1 MVRFPQFDN
10 KDATMALLGKM
21 VFKGKSGRAY
31 RFRVYP
37 FGTRLRKVSGVYI
50 VGNRSQNTDGVRDV
64 VPLFVGHTADFSEP
78 FTRHSKAG
86 EFTGRPPTVS
96 ACKRTPRWSRGRQGA
111 GPDRRPQT
119 GVQRL
124 RTDPQSVLKRRFP
137 AAGCP
142 AWDRFQDP
150 AFAA

>member
-1 MVRFPQFDN
+1 
-10 KDATMALLGKM
+10 MALLGKM

-78 FTRHSKAG
+78 FTGHRKAG
-86 EFTGRPPTVS
+86 EFT
-96 ACKRTPRWSRGRQGA
+96 RQGA
-111 GPDRRPQT
+111 DCICLQADAEVESRQAKE
-119 GVQRL
+119 QDL
-124 RTDPQSVLKRRFP
+124 IAALKP
-137 AAGCP
+137 VCN
-142 AWDRFQDP
+142 D
-150 AFAA
+150 